1 MTLLSDEELKTLRR
15 IQSQVAIRKEECAGT
30 VFKDGTYS
38 FHIGSLNSVRVDSK
52 GVLIWHSHPDGTLY
66 FSLQDWL
73 CFFYAQVNLAAVVTS
88 NGVLILKK
96 TEIHR
101 KLHALL
107 IQELSYFQGYSSIV
121 IYRMLRIIEN
131 FFGVDLSLMHEK
143 ELAAC
148 FQTDVEILPSSQD
161 CTS

>member
-1 MTLLSDEELKTLRR
+1 MAPLSDEELKTLRR
-15 IQSQVAIRKEECAGT
+15 IQSQVAKRKEECAGT
-30 VFKDGTYS
+30 VFKGGTYS
-38 FHIGSLNSVRVDSK
+38 FHIGSINRVKVDSK

-66 FSLQDWL
+66 FSLEDWL
-73 CFFYAQVNLAAVVTS
+73 CFFYAQVNLAALITCDS
-88 NGVLILKK
+88 MLILKK

-107 IQELSYFQGYSSIV
+107 TQELSYFQGYSSIV

-131 FFGVDLSLMHEK
+131 FFGVDLSLVHEK

-148 FQTDVEILPSSQD
+148 FSLDMEIIPS
-161 CTS
+161 